1 MVVHYTVVLA
11 AGKHAALSPNHVMR
25 PFFFT
30 LLFYTHRQQGL
41 HEIADS
47 SRDVY
52 RAEQQPGE
60 RGDDHAGGERDDEQ
74 DGHGRFRRES
84 HSPHFLR
91 RLIETGA
98 IACRYLSATCFETGQ
113 DGASGIYTAGY
124 TKYTL
129 SAAIDVSFSPNGP
142 LQTIR
147 RLKKVDALHWRQRRP
162 GAPPLFGQL
171 TKKVDHGADEDTGD
185 KVNHRASSTT

>member
-1 MVVHYTVVLA
+1 MISAHDSPRFGAPFGFPLTPLGHGFKFSGRPGCFLPLLFRVLA
-11 AGKHAALSPNHVMR
+11 VA
-25 PFFFT
+25 FFFT
-30 LLFYTHRQQGL
+30 LLFYTHRQQRL
-41 HEIADS
+41 DDQADAACNLQ
-47 SRDVY
+47 

-60 RGDDHAGGERDDEQ
+60 SGDDDAGGERDDEQ

-124 TKYTL
+124 T
-129 SAAIDVSFSPNGP
+129 IGVSLGAYSWALLLRVGP
-142 LQTIR
+142 
-147 RLKKVDALHWRQRRP
+147 
-162 GAPPLFGQL
+162 
-171 TKKVDHGADEDTGD
+171 E
-185 KVNHRASSTT
+185 

>member
-142 LQTIR
+142 LQTIS
-147 RLKKVDALHWRQRRP
+147 RLEEVDALHRRQRRP
-162 GAPPLFGQL
+162 SAPSLFSQAAQEVNYSTDEQAGNEVRHGSYSGQ
-171 TKKVDHGADEDTGD
+171 
-185 KVNHRASSTT
+185 